1 MKKTALVL
9 QGGGALGAYQYGAIK
24 GFFEKEPNF
33 NPSII
38 TGTSIGAIN
47 GSIMLGGK
55 LAPIKSLEK
64 LWNTLKIPPFPLI
77 PQDWQAKV
85 AKFGNPSM
93 YYINPMLMFSPL
105 TADSVYD
112 LTPFRKL
119 LLELIDFEQLNSHPT
134 TLVIES
140 VNVETGQ
147 LESFSNR
154 DPEGIDIDKI
164 ISCVSIP
171 PNFPAIEIDSSYY
184 WDGGLYANMPLSP
197 AINFLEALED
207 DNGQPITEREVIV
220 ISLFR
225 KNAVLPNDISEI
237 TERIKEI
244 IFESKLNLDRK
255 FFDQMN
261 NTIDLMQEINQ
272 ILPANSPIR
281 QNETYQKLLSHKKI
295 KPPVLLQYQAEG
307 VEGTDD
313 FTPEAMDYRVRQ
325 GYRDAV
331 STIKKQQQVS
341 LTI

>member
-24 GFFEKEPNF
+24 GFFEKESNF

-38 TGTSIGAIN
+38 TGTSIGAVN

-55 LAPIKSLEK
+55 LAPIQSLEK

-147 LESFSNR
+147 LEKFSNR

-171 PNFPAIEIDSSYY
+171 PNFPAIEIDDSYY

-197 AINFLEALED
+197 AINFLENLED

-225 KNAVLPNDISEI
+225 KNAVLPKDISEI

-272 ILPANSPIR
+272 TLPANSPIR
-281 QNETYQKLLSHKKI
+281 QNKTYQKLLSHKKI

-325 GYRDAV
+325 GYRDAL
-331 STIKKQQQVS
+331 SAIKKQQQVS
-341 LTI
+341 LAT